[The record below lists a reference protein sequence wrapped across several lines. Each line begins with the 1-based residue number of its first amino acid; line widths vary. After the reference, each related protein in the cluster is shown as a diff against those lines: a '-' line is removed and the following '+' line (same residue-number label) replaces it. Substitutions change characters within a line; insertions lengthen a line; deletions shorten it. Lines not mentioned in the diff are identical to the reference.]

1 MKKRFL
7 TLVVSII
14 AMLTCV
20 FGLVACNIDSN
31 LGNSSSGKGQ
41 VPVYQGMT
49 ISNGQSTVLTAN
61 RMSIRL
67 MSAKTPGN
75 TDNNGNH
82 NGWYKGD
89 YEGKDEDIDQ
99 ENPFPENESNEN
111 IENEIESTLDVIG
124 AGQEIYYAM
133 ANEDIYI
140 NIHISNP
147 DNYEI
152 MSFTLNGK
160 KYSSYMFE
168 EGSDMETLILKYNVG
183 ECSGIVDYTID
194 AIKYVDGIDI
204 KDVKMDGDKTV
215 KVGIWTEDQIQ
226 ANVSNMAVGINDLSF
241 DIQIQDEDGLIEY
254 SAGQINAVLYDGETI
269 VATKNL
275 TIGANQISFENLQA
289 NTLYQYAIV
298 GHYDNLE
305 GDGFGVNIL
314 YKDAFYTQAVV
325 LFDDIVVG
333 QEDISFNLVWNSSI
347 SNKTLTALK
356 LYSGERLITTLDTTA
371 LTVNELLSGCDY
383 TLVAEFD
390 YLSNIENISID
401 FTTLIKQVPSIEIVE
416 VDKTSEMICFD
427 VIERDVDNICDI
439 VRIEVL
445 HESEEPIVIDDPK
458 TRVVENL
465 MAGEFYTIKVY
476 YIYDLND
483 GNGRVESNIEI
494 TILTEGLNVPMK
506 EGTCTILNGY
516 GFYHNTTLNN
526 YCEHKGIDFGA
537 EVGTEVYAFEDG
549 VVESIYKDDIL
560 LGTEIVIDHGN
571 GLKTLYRFV
580 EEVENIKVGDSV
592 VRGQL
597 IATVAEATGN
607 EYKDGPHLH
616 FEILENEQAVDP
628 MKYLPLKVNP

>member
-1 MKKRFL
+1 MLKRKFFIGVCW
-7 TLVVSII
+7 VVCMC
-14 AMLTCV
+14 ATV
-20 FGLVACNIDSN
+20 FGLTACDSTGITN
-31 LGNSSSGKGQ
+31 NDDKQ

-49 ISNGQSTVLTAN
+49 VSTERIESLEIATKGY
-61 RMSIRL
+61 SL
-67 MSAKTPGN
+67 AKKGSFGLYN
-75 TDNNGNH
+75 NKDNGNH
-82 NGWYKGD
+82 YGHYKGD
-89 YEGKDEDIDQ
+89 YNGKDENIDK
-99 ENPFPENESNEN
+99 ENPFPDNNDNET
-111 IENEIESTLDVIG
+111 IENEIEDVLSVEG
-124 AGQEIYYAM
+124 AMHTIYYAEP
-133 ANEDIYI
+133 NEDIYI
-140 NIHISNP
+140 HIHIKNP
-147 DNYEI
+147 DDFEI
-152 MSFTLNGK
+152 LSFTLNDK

-194 AIKYVDGIDI
+194 AIKYVDGTDI

-215 KVGIWTEDQIQ
+215 EVGVQIENQIQ
-226 ANVSNMAVGINDLSF
+226 TTVSNMTVGINDLSL
-241 DIQIQDEDGLIEY
+241 DIEIQDEDGLIEY
-254 SAGQINAVLYDGETI
+254 SAGQINTVLYDGETI
-269 VATKNL
+269 VETKNL
-275 TIGANQISFENLQA
+275 TVGANQVSFENLQA

-314 YKDAFYTQAVV
+314 YKEAFYTQAVV
-325 LFDDIVVG
+325 LFDEIVVG
-333 QEDISFNLVWNSSI
+333 QEEIAFNLVWNSSI

-356 LYSGERLITTLDTTA
+356 LYSGEMLVTTLDTTV

-416 VDKTSEMICFD
+416 VDKTSEMIRFD
-427 VIERDVDNICDI
+427 IIEMDVDNICDI
-439 VRIEVL
+439 VRIDVL
-445 HESEEPIVIDDPK
+445 HENKAPIVIDDLK

-465 MAGEFYTIKVY
+465 TAGEFYTIKVY
-476 YIYDLND
+476 YTYDLND

-494 TILTEGLNVPMK
+494 TIKTKGLGVPMK
-506 EGTCTILNGY
+506 EGTCIILNGY

-526 YCEHKGIDFGA
+526 YYEHKGIDFGA
-537 EVGTEVYAFEDG
+537 EAGTEVYAFEDG

-560 LGTEIVIDHGN
+560 LGTEIVVDHGN

-580 EEVENIKVGDSV
+580 EEVGNIKVGDSV

-616 FEILENEQAVDP
+616 FEILENGQAVDP
-628 MKYLPLKVNP
+628 MKYLDAK